1 MQLEKIKKLRELALR
16 GEGGEAENARMKLK
30 SILERNGMTEEDIE
44 NEETKEYLYTVA
56 KSEFMIFLQC
66 IATVLDKRKNLP
78 VRHGLNKDTY
88 SVRFTRI
95 QQIDFRNF
103 WYWHK
108 RQFETEH
115 QKLNDPLKK
124 KMAALRKKQKKDN
137 EALISAYICK
147 HRMYPETPPDDVD
160 SGDKLSNSELNNIYK
175 KMDSLDNVSFH
186 KAIE

>member
-16 GEGGEAENARMKLK
+16 GEGGEAENARIKLK

-44 NEETKEYLYTVA
+44 NEETKGYTYTIT
-56 KSEFMIFLQC
+56 KSEFLIFLQC
-66 IATVLDKRKNLP
+66 VATVLGKRSKLP
-78 VRHGLNKDTY
+78 VFQGLNKDTY
-88 SVRFTRI
+88 IVKFTKV

-108 RQFETEH
+108 RQFEIEH
-115 QKLNDPLKK
+115 KKLNEPLKK
-124 KMAALRKKQKKDN
+124 KMATLRKKQKKDN

-147 HRMYPETPPDDVD
+147 HQIYPETPPADT
-160 SGDKLSNSELNNIYK
+160 GTGGKMSNSELNNIFK
-175 KMDSLDNVSFH
+175 KIDSLDKVSFH